1 MILPLLT
8 ALAVSSTSLTPHT
21 PPNLY
26 TPPPPIITP
35 TNGIHWPQ
43 GQAIPTFARPTTIL
57 DTIDVQALTRDE
69 QLTFSAL
76 QGLINKSQ
84 PRIYLIDSRTDEGRD
99 TWANTPTVNLAS
111 QNLFTRE
118 TKYQLLAKY
127 LGELEGVILYDP
139 TISPHYRNLAG
150 TIAGLKNALP
160 VTSAVMDQ
168 LHEHNLHPAIITD
181 LTTLTLHTPI
191 EIYSYLYDHYWPD
204 CTKRLIVS
212 ARPTDRGGDHH
223 HTRDMAAATGAAILW
238 LDGRIPEER
247 TLMRKFFADMKAGQA
262 IALGWY
268 STERSGITTATE
280 FGIGTMPADHFISS
294 TIYAATSPQISIPAI
309 PKMPPLENKV
319 YVAILI
325 SDGDNIQYTQRAMR
339 KLWDATA
346 NTRGL
351 MPLTWTIAPGLVDI
365 GPGILNYYYSTATP
379 NDCFATG
386 PSGMGYA
393 MPYNTLEEPGA
404 PVGPYLTQPD
414 RIGGYTSLTATYLQ
428 RSGIRVITIWDD
440 ATPPLRAAYAKHCRS
455 LYGATVQNFKD
466 VPTVAS
472 SIENN
477 RLRFEKLVIPYAS
490 TYEHL
495 HRSLSSQIGNKPPES
510 PLFLAYQMSV
520 WQELK
525 PTRLVQLRD
534 QITQEFPDQVVFVR
548 ADHYFNL
555 FNQANALPYNLTLSQ
570 ETHTSS
576 QPSSDNTT
584 ALTDGTP
591 STLWQSTSP
600 GPTTINIDLNHPHT
614 LTRCRIHHAGAN
626 NLPANLNTQD
636 FTILTSMDNTSWHPL
651 ARQTQN
657 HADVTD
663 IELTPTSARYVRLQ
677 ITHPGSDAITRIA
690 DIELYGTPI
699 PPNAP

>member
-8 ALAVSSTSLTPHT
+8 ALAVSATPLT

-26 TPPPPIITP
+26 TPPPPVIIP
-35 TNGIHWPQ
+35 TKGIHWPA
-43 GQAIPTFARPTTIL
+43 GQAIPTFARPATTL
-57 DTIDVQALTRDE
+57 DTIDVQTLTRDE

-76 QGLINKSQ
+76 QGLINRSQ

-99 TWANTPTVNLAS
+99 TWANTPTVNLTS
-111 QNLFTRE
+111 QNLFNHE

-127 LGELEGVILYDP
+127 LGETEGVILYDA
-139 TISPHYRNLAG
+139 TLSPHYRNLAG

-168 LHEHNLHPAIITD
+168 LHEHNLHPAILTD
-181 LTTLTLHTPI
+181 LTTLTLQTPT
-191 EIYSYLYDHYWPD
+191 EIYSHLYDHYWPD

-212 ARPTDRGGDHH
+212 ARPTDRGGDYH
-223 HTRDMAAATGAAILW
+223 HTRDMAAATRAAILW

-247 TLMRKFFADMKAGQA
+247 TLMRKFFGDMKAGEA

-294 TIYAATSPQISIPAI
+294 TIYATTGPQIAIPPV

-319 YVAILI
+319 YVAIFI

-404 PVGPYLTQPD
+404 PVGPYLTEPD
-414 RIGGYTSLTATYLQ
+414 RINGYTSLTATYLQ

-440 ATPPLRAAYAKHCRS
+440 APPPLRAAYAKHCRS

-466 VPTVAS
+466 VPSVAS
-472 SIENN
+472 SVEIN

-495 HRSLSSQIGNKPPES
+495 HRSLSSQIRGKSPDS

-525 PTRLVQLRD
+525 PTRLVQLRE
-534 QITQEFPDQVVFVR
+534 QITQEFPNQVVFVR

-555 FNQANALPYNLTLSQ
+555 FNQANALPYNLSLAPHTL
-570 ETHTSS
+570 T
-576 QPSSDNTT
+576 PSLPAASITT

-591 STLWQSTSP
+591 STLWQSPSS
-600 GPTTINIDLNHPHT
+600 GPVTIDFDLGQPHM
-614 LTRCRIHHAGAN
+614 LSRCLIRHAGAN
-626 NLPANLNTQD
+626 GLPATLNTRR
-636 FTILTSMDNTSWHPL
+636 FELLTSLTSASWTPL
-651 ARQTQN
+651 ALQEQN
-657 HADVTD
+657 QSDVTD
-663 IELTPTSARYVRLQ
+663 IEVTPTTTRYVRLH
-677 ITHPGSDAITRIA
+677 ITDPGSDTIPRIA

-699 PPNAP
+699 LPTAP